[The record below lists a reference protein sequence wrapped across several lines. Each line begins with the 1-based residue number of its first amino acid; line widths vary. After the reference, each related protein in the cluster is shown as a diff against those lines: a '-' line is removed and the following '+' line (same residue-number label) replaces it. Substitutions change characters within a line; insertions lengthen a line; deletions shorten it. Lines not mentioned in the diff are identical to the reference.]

1 MKWKI
6 KKYFKKI
13 TLGVIVISCITM
25 FVIFLATMDF
35 QKKFDKEL
43 WQKNK
48 EKRYNISTDLINS
61 RILIGKDTN
70 EVEIFLESPNTRFN
84 VTFTKTRWF
93 YYLGESNFMLNRK
106 SHDLIITFE
115 NSKVSEISQFEID
128 Q

>member
-6 KKYFKKI
+6 KKYLKKI

-25 FVIFLATMDF
+25 FVILLATMDF

-70 EVEIFLESPNTRFN
+70 EVEKILETPNTRFN
-84 VTFTKTRWF
+84 VTFAKTRWF
-93 YYLGESNFMLNRK
+93 YYLGESNFMLKRK
-106 SHDLIITFE
+106 SHDLMITFE

>member
-6 KKYFKKI
+6 KKYLKKI
-13 TLGVIVISCITM
+13 TIGVIVISCITM
-25 FVIFLATMDF
+25 LVILLATMDF
-35 QKKFDKEL
+35 QKKFNKEL

-70 EVEIFLESPNTRFN
+70 EVEKNLESPNTRFN

-93 YYLGESNFMLNRK
+93 YYLGESNFMFNRK